1 MRNKLENSLSS
12 PYLDLSLY
20 FKDVCGGVSD
30 GMNRGEIVIMHYP
43 PSCVCH
49 FPPYLSLPCIEDRP
63 RPSQQ
68 DRRNTCR
75 PFSKHYATCG
85 VTFFWTRLVLLLS
98 SQLSV
103 CVFFVSS
110 YAPQSPRHKCPDSRV
125 AVSMGLRCMQHV

>member
-1 MRNKLENSLSS
+1 MSLCINL
-12 PYLDLSLY
+12 PLSLPT
-20 FKDVCGGVSD
+20 V
-30 GMNRGEIVIMHYP
+30 P
-43 PSCVCH
+43 
-49 FPPYLSLPCIEDRP
+49 LPCIEDRP

-103 CVFFVSS
+103 CIFFVSS

-125 AVSMGLRCMQHV
+125 AASMGLCCMQHMWLWWPPRHCARPLQCRRLATLWFATPGPRQEQPVVG